1 MASVQI
7 NIPGIGNVVADNA
20 ASEETLQKILA
31 AMQGKGGA
39 GGGGATGGGQM
50 SAKSLKEQEK
60 EIEARKKNT
69 KATEDDT
76 KQQNKNNQ
84 QSEATSN
91 YMKTLGK
98 SMSTGISQVGG
109 AFTGFV
115 STLAQTAAAVAS
127 AFATSYDQMAEN
139 PIGAAA
145 TMLSTNIDLAGAAAK
160 AAVDVAAG
168 LGTAAAGIL
177 GPFSGVA
184 TGLINGMSAAAKA
197 VVDFATTILKM
208 ANEIFAKEFQKSADA
223 LKEYTKVGASFAG
236 GMMEMRDIAHDSG
249 MGMKQLQSAV
259 AASSEEIKLM
269 GVTHAEA
276 ARMMARGAKTLA
288 TTMGTSG
295 NTVRD
300 ELLALGYSY
309 EEQAG
314 LVAQVNALDKA
325 SGATRRMSDAELA
338 ATTRTYA
345 KDLKVLADITGKDA
359 KKAMEEAAKK
369 GMEADI
375 MAQLSPEEAKKFQAA
390 YASMPDYAKKG
401 FLEYVSSGGTA
412 ITDQATNIA
421 MSQNAEVE
429 KLIKGSY
436 DTIKDSGKDASQA
449 QKETLKQASAAGQAQ
464 RELNKANGNAIGVAN
479 RLGGSLQGAA
489 DMQNQI
495 SSSAL
500 YNADAVDEST
510 TAAESQATATDGL
523 TKGYQDLT
531 AQMTGFQ
538 NQMEKFA
545 TDNLPAYANILAKNA
560 AETMAYFQ
568 EALKIA
574 VDFAGYVKGK
584 IDELEGGNKKKPG
597 VEVTPEQKAANAA
610 AENTAQ
616 ILADPNASTAQKE
629 QAEVDESA
637 AAYAAR
643 QANLEAKNARLKAAK
658 ESRLKKF
665 AFGGITDETAIF
677 GEQGIEAAVPLPDG
691 RTIPVTLSGAMQ
703 FPNVDGM
710 LAESGNNA
718 TNSNSTNEEF
728 LTEIKELFQELIQ
741 VYKQSQNAGPMNDLV
756 KHMEEMKDTASKQL
770 GYHITMADLMGDQ
783 KDISQGLLNNSY

>member
-7 NIPGIGNVVADNA
+7 NIPGIGNVVAENA
-20 ASEETLQKILA
+20 ASEETLQKILT
-31 AMQGKGGA
+31 AMQGKGVGGMA
-39 GGGGATGGGQM
+39 GGRGTGNSQDQ
-50 SAKSLKEQEK
+50 LKAQEK
-60 EIEARKKNT
+60 ETEARKKST

-76 KQQNKNNQ
+76 KQQSKNNQ
-84 QSEATSN
+84 QSEATSK
-91 YMKTLGK
+91 YMKNLG
-98 SMSTGISQVGG
+98 SSVSTGASQVGNALLG
-109 AFTGFV
+109 FT

-127 AFATSYDQMAEN
+127 AFVSSYDQMAEN

-177 GPFSGVA
+177 GPFSSVG
-184 TGLINGMSAAAKA
+184 TGLVNAMSAAAKA
-197 VVDFATTILKM
+197 VIDFATTILKM

-236 GMMEMRDIAHDSG
+236 GMIEMRNIAHDSG

-259 AASSEEIKLM
+259 SASSEEIKLM

-276 ARMMARGAKTLA
+276 ARMMAHGAKTLA
-288 TTMGTSG
+288 TTIGTSG

-309 EEQAG
+309 EEQAQ

-325 SGATRRMSDAELA
+325 AGNTRRMSDAELA

-390 YASMPDYAKKG
+390 YAAMPDYAKKG

-421 MSQNAEVE
+421 MSQNKEVE

-436 DTIKDSGKDASQA
+436 DNIKDSGKDASAA

-464 RELNKANGNAIGVAN
+464 RDLNKANGNAIGVAN

-495 SSSAL
+495 SASAM
-500 YNADAVDEST
+500 YNAEAVEESGA
-510 TAAESQATATDGL
+510 AAESQATATDNL

-531 AQMTGFQ
+531 TQMTGLQ

-568 EALKIA
+568 EALKVA
-574 VDFAGYVKGK
+574 VDFTAYVKGK
-584 IDELEGGNKKKPG
+584 INEIEGKSTTHAEQEKLRSEYNESTKDGTIMQKYFGANLTPDQQKKKEAYEASVKDNDTSG
-597 VEVTPEQKAANAA
+597 IE
-610 AENTAQ
+610 TAMQ
-616 ILADPNASTAQKE
+616 Q
-629 QAEVDESA
+629 
-637 AAYAAR
+637 YAR
-643 QANLEAKNARLKAAK
+643 
-658 ESRLKKF
+658 
-665 AFGGITDETAIF
+665 GGITNKRAIF
-677 GEQGIEAAVPLPDG
+677 GEAGPEAAVPLPDG
-691 RTIPVTLSGAMQ
+691 RSIPVTFDTGALNKMAASNNDQVMQDLADAIKQLSASMS
-703 FPNVDGM
+703 
-710 LAESGNNA
+710 SGG
-718 TNSNSTNEEF
+718 ST
-728 LTEIKELFQELIQ
+728 
-741 VYKQSQNAGPMNDLV
+741 SSPMDAIA
-756 KHMEEMKDTASKQL
+756 KHMEEMKDTVAKQL
-770 GYHITMADLMGDQ
+770 DYHITMADLMGEQ
-783 KDISQGLLNNSY
+783 KDISSGILNNSY

>member
-7 NIPGIGNVVADNA
+7 NIPGIGNVIAENA
-20 ASEETLQKILA
+20 ASEETLQKILT
-31 AMQGKGGA
+31 AMQGRGGA
-39 GGGGATGGGQM
+39 GRGGATGGGQM
-50 SAKSLKEQEK
+50 SPGSLKEQEK
-60 EIEARKKNT
+60 EIEARKKST
-69 KATEDDT
+69 KAIEEEARQTG
-76 KQQNKNNQ
+76 KSNQ
-84 QSEATSN
+84 QAETTSK
-91 YMKTLGK
+91 YMKNLG
-98 SMSTGISQVGG
+98 SSVSTGASQVGN
-109 AFTGFV
+109 ALLGFG
-115 STLAQTAAAVAS
+115 STLAQTAAAVAT

-177 GPFSGVA
+177 GPFSSVGA
-184 TGLINGMSAAAKA
+184 GLVNAMSAAAKA
-197 VVDFATTILKM
+197 VIDFATTILKM

-236 GMMEMRDIAHDSG
+236 GMIEMRNIAHDSG

-259 AASSEEIKLM
+259 SASSEEIKMM

-276 ARMMARGAKTLA
+276 ARMMAHGAKTLA
-288 TTMGTSG
+288 TTVGTSG

-309 EEQAG
+309 EEQAQ

-359 KKAMEEAAKK
+359 KKAMEEAAQKS
-369 GMEADI
+369 MQADI

-390 YASMPDYAKKG
+390 YAAMPDYAKKG

-464 RELNKANGNAIGVAN
+464 RDLNKANGNAIAVAN
-479 RLGGSLQGAA
+479 TLGGSLQGAA
-489 DMQNQI
+489 DMQNKI

-500 YNADAVDEST
+500 YNADAVEEST

-568 EALKIA
+568 EALKVA

-584 IDELEGGNKKKPG
+584 LNEAEGNKAKHAEQEKLRGEYNESTKNSGILQKYYG
-597 VEVTPEQKAANAA
+597 VGLNEEQKKKKEAY
-610 AENTAQ
+610 E
-616 ILADPNASTAQKE
+616 ASTADNDTSGMQTAM
-629 QAEVDESA
+629 Q
-637 AAYAAR
+637 
-643 QANLEAKNARLKAAK
+643 Q
-658 ESRLKKF
+658 F
-665 AFGGITDETAIF
+665 ALGGITNKRAIF
-677 GEQGIEAAVPLPDG
+677 GEAGPEAAVPLPDG
-691 RTIPVTLSGAMQ
+691 RSIPVSFDTEALTKMAT
-703 FPNVDGM
+703 
-710 LAESGNNA
+710 SGNDTVMQDLA
-718 TNSNSTNEEF
+718 AAIKQLST
-728 LTEIKELFQELIQ
+728 
-741 VYKQSQNAGPMNDLV
+741 SMSSGGSSSSPMDAIA
-756 KHMEEMKDTASKQL
+756 KHLEEMKDTAFKQL
-770 GYHITMADLMGDQ
+770 DIHSTMAGLMGEQ
-783 KDISQGLLNNSY
+783 KDISNSILNNSY

>member
-7 NIPGIGNVVADNA
+7 NIPGIGNVIAENA
-20 ASEETLQKILA
+20 ASEETLQKILT

-39 GGGGATGGGQM
+39 GGGMVGNKGAGNAQDL
-50 SAKSLKEQEK
+50 LKQQEK
-60 EIEARKKNT
+60 EIEARKKST

-76 KQQNKNNQ
+76 KQKSKNNQ
-84 QSEATSN
+84 QAEATSK
-91 YMKTLGK
+91 YMKNLG
-98 SMSTGISQVGG
+98 SSVSTGASQVGNALLG
-109 AFTGFV
+109 FT

-127 AFATSYDQMAEN
+127 AFVSSYDQMAEN

-177 GPFSGVA
+177 GPFSSVG
-184 TGLINGMSAAAKA
+184 TGLVNAMSAAAKA
-197 VVDFATTILKM
+197 VIDFATTILKM

-236 GMMEMRDIAHDSG
+236 GMIEMRNIAHDSG

-259 AASSEEIKLM
+259 SASSEEIKLM

-276 ARMMARGAKTLA
+276 ARMMAHGAKTLA
-288 TTMGTSG
+288 TTIGTSG

-309 EEQAG
+309 EEQAQ

-325 SGATRRMSDAELA
+325 AGNTRRMSDAELA

-390 YASMPDYAKKG
+390 YAAMPDYAKKG

-421 MSQNAEVE
+421 MSQNKEVE

-436 DTIKDSGKDASQA
+436 DNIKDSGKDASAA

-464 RELNKANGNAIGVAN
+464 RDLNKANGNAIGVAN

-495 SSSAL
+495 SASAM
-500 YNADAVDEST
+500 YNAEAVEESGA
-510 TAAESQATATDGL
+510 AAESQATATDNL

-531 AQMTGFQ
+531 TQMTGLQ

-568 EALKIA
+568 EALKVA

-584 IDELEGGNKKKPG
+584 INEIEGKSAKHEDQEKLRKEYNESTKDGTIMQKYFGANL
-597 VEVTPEQKAANAA
+597 TPEQQKKKEAY
-610 AENTAQ
+610 E
-616 ILADPNASTAQKE
+616 ASIKDNDT
-629 QAEVDESA
+629 SA
-637 AAYAAR
+637 IEASMQQYAV
-643 QANLEAKNARLKAAK
+643 
-658 ESRLKKF
+658 
-665 AFGGITDETAIF
+665 GGITNRKAIF
-677 GEQGIEAAVPLPDG
+677 GEAGPEAAVPLPDG

-703 FPNVDGM
+703 LPDFAGM
-710 LAESGNNA
+710 LAELFPKDA
-718 TNSNSTNEEF
+718 KNSNDANEEF
-728 LTEIKELFQELIQ
+728 LSEIKGLFQELIQ
-741 VYKQSQNAGPMNDLV
+741 VHKDSQNASSMSDLV

-770 GYHITMADLMGDQ
+770 GYHITMADLISDQ

>member
-7 NIPGIGNVVADNA
+7 NIPGIGNVVAENA
-20 ASEETLQKILA
+20 ASEETLQKILT

-39 GGGGATGGGQM
+39 GGGMVGNKGAGNAQDL
-50 SAKSLKEQEK
+50 LKQQEK

-76 KQQNKNNQ
+76 KQQSKNNQ
-84 QSEATSN
+84 QSEATSK
-91 YMKTLGK
+91 YMKNLG
-98 SMSTGISQVGG
+98 SSVSTGASQVGNALLG
-109 AFTGFV
+109 FT

-127 AFATSYDQMAEN
+127 AFVTSYDQMAEN

-160 AAVDVAAG
+160 AAVDVMAG
-168 LGTAAAGIL
+168 AGTAVAGFL

-197 VVDFATTILKM
+197 VIDFATTILKM

-236 GMMEMRDIAHDSG
+236 GMIEMRNIAHDSG

-276 ARMMARGAKTLA
+276 ARMMAHGAKTLA
-288 TTMGTSG
+288 TTIGTSG

-309 EEQAG
+309 EEQAQ

-325 SGATRRMSDAELA
+325 AGNTRRMSDAELA

-345 KDLKVLADITGKDA
+345 KDLKVLSDITGKDA

-369 GMEADI
+369 GMETDI
-375 MAQLSPEEAKKFQAA
+375 LAQLSPEEAKKFQAA
-390 YASMPDYAKKG
+390 YAAMPDYAKKG
-401 FLEYVSSGGTA
+401 FLEYVSSGGSA

-449 QKETLKQASAAGQAQ
+449 QKETLKQASAAGEAQ
-464 RELNKANGNAIGVAN
+464 RKMGASAIGTAN
-479 RLGGSLQGAA
+479 RLGGSLQGPA
-489 DMQNQI
+489 DMLNQVAA
-495 SSSAL
+495 SAL
-500 YNADAVDEST
+500 YNADAVDET
-510 TAAESQATATDGL
+510 TEAAESQATATDSL
-523 TKGYQDLT
+523 TKGYQSLT
-531 AQMTGFQ
+531 AEMTTFQ

-560 AETMAYFQ
+560 AETMALFQ
-568 EALKIA
+568 EALKVA
-574 VDFAGYVKGK
+574 VDFKGYIDGK
-584 IDELEGGNKKKPG
+584 LRDRENSAAKHAEQEKLRGEYNESTKNGTIMQKYYGVGLTEEQKKKK
-597 VEVTPEQKAANAA
+597 EAYE
-610 AENTAQ
+610 
-616 ILADPNASTAQKE
+616 ASTADNDTSGMQTAM
-629 QAEVDESA
+629 Q
-637 AAYAAR
+637 
-643 QANLEAKNARLKAAK
+643 Q
-658 ESRLKKF
+658 F
-665 AFGGITDETAIF
+665 ALGGITNKRAIF
-677 GEQGIEAAVPLPDG
+677 GEAGPEAAVPLPDG
-691 RTIPVTLSGAMQ
+691 RSIPVSFDTEALTKMTT
-703 FPNVDGM
+703 
-710 LAESGNNA
+710 SGNDQVMQDLA
-718 TNSNSTNEEF
+718 AAIKQLSTAM
-728 LTEIKELFQELIQ
+728 
-741 VYKQSQNAGPMNDLV
+741 SSGGSSSGPMDTMV
-756 KHMEEMKDTASKQL
+756 KHLEEMKNTAFKQL
-770 GYHITMADLMGDQ
+770 DIHSTMASLMGEQ
-783 KDISQGLLNNSY
+783 KDISNSILNNSY

>member
-7 NIPGIGNVVADNA
+7 NIPGIGNVIAENA
-20 ASEETLQKILA
+20 ASEETLQKLLA
-31 AMQGKGGA
+31 VMQGKGGGTA
-39 GGGGATGGGQM
+39 GNKGAGNSQDE
-50 SAKSLKEQEK
+50 LKAQEK

-69 KATEDDT
+69 KAAEESV
-76 KQQNKNNQ
+76 KQASKSNQ
-84 QSEATSN
+84 QAEATSK
-91 YMKTLGK
+91 YMKNLGQ
-98 SMSTGISQVGG
+98 SVSTGASQVGN
-109 AFTGFV
+109 ALLGFG
-115 STLAQTAAAVAS
+115 STLAQTAAAMAS

-145 TMLSTNIDLAGAAAK
+145 TMLATNIDLAGAAAK

-177 GPFSGVA
+177 GPFSGVG
-184 TGLINGMSAAAKA
+184 TGFVNAMSAAAKA
-197 VVDFATTILKM
+197 VIDFATTILKM

-236 GMMEMRDIAHDSG
+236 GMIEMRNIAHDSG

-276 ARMMARGAKTLA
+276 TRMMAHGAKTLA
-288 TTMGTSG
+288 TTIGTSG

-309 EEQAG
+309 EEQAQ

-325 SGATRRMSDAELA
+325 AGNTRRMSDAELA
-338 ATTRTYA
+338 ATTRNYA

-359 KKAMEEAAKK
+359 KKAMEEAAQKS
-369 GMEADI
+369 MQADI

-390 YASMPDYAKKG
+390 YAAMPDYAKKG

-421 MSQNAEVE
+421 MSQNKEVE

-436 DTIKDSGKDASQA
+436 DTIKDSGKDASAA
-449 QKETLKQASAAGQAQ
+449 QKETLIQASAAGQAQ
-464 RELNKANGNAIGVAN
+464 RDLNKANGNAIAMAN
-479 RLGGSLQGAA
+479 TLGGSLQGAA
-489 DMQNQI
+489 DMQNKI
-495 SSSAL
+495 SASAL
-500 YNADAVDEST
+500 YNADAVEGSGK
-510 TAAESQATATDGL
+510 AAESQATATDSL

-531 AQMTGFQ
+531 AQMTTFQ

-568 EALKIA
+568 EALKVA

-584 IDELEGGNKKKPG
+584 IDEAEGGKAKHAEQEAKRKEYTDSVKEGGILQKYFGVGLTDEQKKKKQEYEASVKDNDTSG
-597 VEVTPEQKAANAA
+597 VE
-610 AENTAQ
+610 TAMQ
-616 ILADPNASTAQKE
+616 Q
-629 QAEVDESA
+629 
-637 AAYAAR
+637 YA
-643 QANLEAKNARLKAAK
+643 L
-658 ESRLKKF
+658 
-665 AFGGITDETAIF
+665 GGITNKRAIF
-677 GEQGIEAAVPLPDG
+677 GEAGPEAAVPLPDG
-691 RTIPVTLSGAMQ
+691 RSIPVVFDTESLTKMTTGDNDKVMQDLADAIKQLSTSMT
-703 FPNVDGM
+703 
-710 LAESGNNA
+710 SGGSSA
-718 TNSNSTNEEF
+718 S
-728 LTEIKELFQELIQ
+728 
-741 VYKQSQNAGPMNDLV
+741 PMDTIARHL
-756 KHMEEMKDTASKQL
+756 EEMKETASKQL
-770 GYHITMADLMGDQ
+770 DIHGTMASLLGEA
-783 KDISQGLLNNSY
+783 KDISNSILNNSY